1 MNEEGV
7 RERKEG
13 DKGEKE
19 GGRQGGEGE
28 MEEGGR
34 EKMNVMSQK
43 QTRWDS
49 ESIR

>member
-13 DKGEKE
+13 DKGEK
-19 GGRQGGEGE
+19 GE

-34 EKMNVMSQK
+34 EKMNVISQK